1 MVSLSSFFYLLL
13 LQQMFQIFV
22 IGNPRQFLLNNLLD
36 FLLDSPVILLHRFL
50 HAVVTVFVREV
61 GNDGYLLVGFFLA
74 LHLLG
79 IHDNF
84 AVKNLLFDTLIEV
97 IGHRTDK
104 HSLRQAGNLARW
116 DKRVHLRVDGG
127 RNVLPIDGN
136 GLPFLQDFSE
146 AFG

>member
-1 MVSLSSFFYLLL
+1 
-13 LQQMFQIFV
+13 MFQIFV
-22 IGNPRQFLLNNLLD
+22 VGNPFQFLLNNLLD

-74 LHLLG
+74 FHLLC
-79 IHDNF
+79 IHDNL
-84 AVKNLLFDTLIEV
+84 AVKNLLFDTLVEV

-104 HSLRQAGNLARW
+104 HTLRQAGNLAWR
-116 DKRVHLRVDGG
+116 DKRVHLRIDGGGNILPVDGY
-127 RNVLPIDGN
+127 
-136 GLPFLQDFSE
+136 GLPFLQDLSE